1 MNRVRSLVRLIVPLR
16 IRRALGIAMFGM
28 HERWS
33 GRQIADRVQLE
44 DSDLVVPIDDPSS
57 SLEFPPARSP
67 RVSIVVPV
75 HDAWCYTHLCLRA
88 ILEHTPRSPSYEVI
102 LADDASTDETQ
113 AARGGLRN
121 IAVLRDGLRRG
132 YVANCNHA
140 VRKARGEYVVLLNN
154 DTVVQPGWLGAL
166 VAAADR
172 APDVGIVGGK
182 VVARDGSLQEA
193 GCFILPDGT
202 PVARGF
208 GADPK
213 DPAFACAL
221 DVEYV
226 SGCCLL
232 VRRSLWE
239 RIGGFDERFAPAY
252 YEDVDLAYAVRARG
266 FRVMYEP
273 ESVVLHFRGVTYGQE
288 PTSGTTDLLARN
300 AEKFTRKWRSEAA
313 RRV

>member
-16 IRRALGIAMFGM
+16 IRRALGIAIFGM

-33 GRQIADRVQLE
+33 GRQIAERVPLE

-88 ILEHTPRSPSYEVI
+88 ILEHTRRSPSYEVI

-113 AARGGLRN
+113 TARGGL
-121 IAVLRDGLRRG
+121 
-132 YVANCNHA
+132 
-140 VRKARGEYVVLLNN
+140 RKARGEYVVLLNN

-193 GCFILPDGT
+193 GCSILPDAT
-202 PVARGF
+202 PAARGF
-208 GADPK
+208 GADPN

-288 PTSGTTDLLARN
+288 PTSGTTDLMARN
-300 AEKFTRKWRSEAA
+300 AEKFTRKWRREAV